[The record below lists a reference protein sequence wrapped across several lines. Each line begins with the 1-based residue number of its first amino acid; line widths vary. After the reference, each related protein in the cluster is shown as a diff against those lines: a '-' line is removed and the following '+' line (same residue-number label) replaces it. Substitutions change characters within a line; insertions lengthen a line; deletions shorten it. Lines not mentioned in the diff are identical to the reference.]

1 MIGSVRR
8 SFGATGIIFFIAYV
22 WIIFFVF
29 CPGFCAYYLICL
41 MPFMLLLS
49 HAFYASLAATSSV
62 FLLIFYHGVAGGL
75 PWFITVSKFS
85 NPDRFDWLTPWS
97 LWP

>member
-1 MIGSVRR
+1 
-8 SFGATGIIFFIAYV
+8 
-22 WIIFFVF
+22 
-29 CPGFCAYYLICL
+29 
-41 MPFMLLLS
+41 MLLLS